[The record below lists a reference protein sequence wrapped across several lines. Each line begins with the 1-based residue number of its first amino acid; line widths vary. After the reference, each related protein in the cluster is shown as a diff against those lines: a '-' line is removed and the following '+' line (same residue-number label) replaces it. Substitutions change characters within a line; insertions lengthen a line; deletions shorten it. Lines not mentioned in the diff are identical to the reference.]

1 MALSDTSTQPAPAPE
16 ASPLP
21 DACPLRH
28 LGCRARLTDPTWRL
42 AYSRTTAEGEA
53 EYCRCSCGSLVVLRN
68 GDLCG
73 FINSE
78 CGS

>member
-1 MALSDTSTQPAPAPE
+1 MALPDTSAHPAPAPDT
-16 ASPLP
+16 SLLP

-28 LGCRARLTDPTWRL
+28 LGCRALLTDPTWRL
-42 AYSRTTAEGEA
+42 AFSRATAEGEA

-68 GDLCG
+68 GELCG
-73 FINSE
+73 FIRPE